1 MKKYKN
7 IIFDIDGTIL
17 NTANMNIY
25 PLIKLIKEEKEI
37 DMTYESLLFALGLP
51 GKKTL
56 EILGFNNIDKSYEKW
71 VQYVNEYEK
80 KATLY
85 DGIKDII
92 KHMHSKNIICGI
104 VSSKNKSQYEIDFMP
119 TGLHECMNAIVLE
132 EDTKYHKPHPE
143 PLKKVMEILN
153 INPYDTLYVGDSISD
168 YNCSKNCEV
177 DFALALW
184 GAVDKN
190 INATISLNEPSD
202 ILNFI

>member
-132 EDTKYHKPHPE
+132 EDTKYHTPHPE
-143 PLKKVMEILN
+143 PLKKVMEMLN

>member
-71 VQYVNEYEK
+71 VKYVNEYEK

-85 DGIKDII
+85 DGIEDII
-92 KHMHSKNIICGI
+92 KHIHSKNIICGI
-104 VSSKNKSQYEIDFMP
+104 VSSKNKSQYEVDFMP
-119 TGLHECMNAIVLE
+119 TGLHECMSAIVLE

-143 PLKKVMEILN
+143 PLKK
-153 INPYDTLYVGDSISD
+153 
-168 YNCSKNCEV
+168 
-177 DFALALW
+177 
-184 GAVDKN
+184 
-190 INATISLNEPSD
+190 
-202 ILNFI
+202 

>member
-71 VQYVNEYEK
+71 VKYVNEYEK

-85 DGIKDII
+85 DGIEDII
-92 KHMHSKNIICGI
+92 KHIHSKNIICGI
-104 VSSKNKSQYEIDFMP
+104 VSSKNKSQYEVDFMP
-119 TGLHECMNAIVLE
+119 TGLHECMSAIVLE

-143 PLKKVMEILN
+143 PLKKVIEMLN
-153 INPYDTLYVGDSISD
+153 INPYDTLYIGDSISD

-190 INATISLNEPSD
+190 INATINLNEPSD

>member
-71 VQYVNEYEK
+71 VKYVNEYEK

-85 DGIKDII
+85 DGIEDII
-92 KHMHSKNIICGI
+92 KHIHSKNIICGI
-104 VSSKNKSQYEIDFMP
+104 VSSKNKSQYEVDFMP
-119 TGLHECMNAIVLE
+119 TGLHECMSAIVLE

-143 PLKKVMEILN
+143 PLKKVMEMLN
-153 INPYDTLYVGDSISD
+153 INPYDTLYIGDSISD

-190 INATISLNEPSD
+190 INATISLNEPME
-202 ILNFI
+202 ILNLI

>member
-71 VQYVNEYEK
+71 VKYVNEYEK

-85 DGIKDII
+85 DGIEDII
-92 KHMHSKNIICGI
+92 KHIHSKNIICGI
-104 VSSKNKSQYEIDFMP
+104 VSSKNKSQYEVDFMP
-119 TGLHECMNAIVLE
+119 TGLHECMSAIVLE

-143 PLKKVMEILN
+143 PLKKVIEMLN
-153 INPYDTLYVGDSISD
+153 INPYDTLYIGDSISD

-190 INATISLNEPSD
+190 INATISLNEPRD
-202 ILNFI
+202 ILNLI

>member
-25 PLIKLIKEEKEI
+25 PLIKLIKEEKEV

-71 VQYVNEYEK
+71 VKYVNEYEK

-85 DGIKDII
+85 DGIEDII
-92 KHMHSKNIICGI
+92 KHIHSKNIICGI
-104 VSSKNKSQYEIDFMP
+104 VSSKNKSQYKVDFMP
-119 TGLHECMNAIVLE
+119 TGLHECMSAIVLE

-143 PLKKVMEILN
+143 PLKKVMEMLN
-153 INPYDTLYVGDSISD
+153 INSYDTLYIGDSISD
-168 YNCSKNCEV
+168 YNCSKSCEV

-202 ILNFI
+202 ILNLI